1 MKLKITLSQL
11 PVPSDAIRGEI
22 HLPITDI
29 NSVYNMTYNLTKNCS
44 TTNKFID
51 LFKQTVQSGT
61 YNCSYNFYP
70 TIDVDGFIAM
80 KNRMNWIIEKIK
92 TIDEMPNVDKSLV
105 LDVNSLDTEKSK
117 LNALHLYFEDVSNDL
132 LIKKES
138 LYDNKDEIYCLL
150 EEINQL
156 VHLTENWEEP
166 EDLEF
171 FGAIR
176 LSPSNG
182 EGVLT
187 SPLTDE
193 DYTNFTIEHEWGDLL
208 LDYFRVGKDLTA
220 AVMTN
225 DIELLE
231 TKGLSQQNTVHT
243 CVLLQCCMIDLV
255 KYKAFDMKR
264 FNEWIIANNVRDYYD
279 IDLPM
284 FASGRVVLG
293 KVDMTGTNKDEVMN
307 ELIKCPSV
315 TNVEL
320 IDE

>member
-1 MKLKITLSQL
+1 MKLKITFSQL
-11 PVPSDAIRGEI
+11 PVTPGAIRGDI
-22 HLPITDI
+22 SLPITDI
-29 NSVYNMTYNLTKNCS
+29 NSVYSMTYNLTKNCS

-70 TIDVDGFIAM
+70 TIDVDGFIVM

-92 TIDEMPNVDKSLV
+92 TIDEMPNVDESLV
-105 LDVNSLDTEKSK
+105 LDVNSLDTEKPK
-117 LNALHLYFEDVSNDL
+117 LNALHLYFEDVSNDKE
-132 LIKKES
+132 IKES
-138 LYDNKDEIYCLL
+138 HSYCNQGEVYCLL

-156 VHLTENWEEP
+156 VHSAENWEEP

-171 FGAIR
+171 YGAVR
-176 LSPSNG
+176 LSQSNG
-182 EGVLT
+182 KGVLT

-193 DYTNFTIEHEWGDLL
+193 DYANFTTEHEWGDLL

-225 DIELLE
+225 DVELVK
-231 TKGLSQQNTVHT
+231 TKGLAQQNTVHT
-243 CVLLQCCMIDLV
+243 SVSLQCTMIDLV
-255 KYKAFDMKR
+255 RYKAFDMIR

-307 ELIKCPSV
+307 ELIKCTSV
-315 TNVEL
+315 TSVEL
-320 IDE
+320 I